1 MSMCSDERLRI
12 LEEKEARRKA
22 STDKS
27 KKRPEYKEKIK
38 MYNKKYYEQ
47 RKLKANIHNNKDNFI
62 ENNNENLFQG

>member
-1 MSMCSDERLRI
+1 MLN
-12 LEEKEARRKA
+12 
-22 STDKS
+22 
-27 KKRPEYKEKIK
+27 KKLNYFKHTIK

>member
-38 MYNKKYYEQ
+38 MYNKKYFF
-47 RKLKANIHNNKDNFI
+47 L
-62 ENNNENLFQG
+62 LVGC